1 MVSWFLC
8 VCVCVWGEGGGG
20 AGRIGFP
27 VVGSVVDGF
36 ENQRIE
42 WVLWDSLDGS
52 SWEGGI

>member
-8 VCVCVWGEGGGG
+8 VCVCGGGG